1 MSLKYT
7 VTCSAMGDREVALIK
22 SLLGIIGN
30 KVEGVEWEYRDELPT
45 DVVIIDTDATR
56 IGSNIKDYKPRAIIT
71 YASPDK
77 TLIPNTFALY
87 KPARARDLIEVLTSV
102 QARLAG

>member
-7 VTCSAMGDREVALIK
+7 ITCSAMGDREVALMK

-30 KVEGVEWEYRDELPT
+30 KVEGVAWEYRDELPA

-56 IGSNIKDYKPRAIIT
+56 VGSLKDHKPRAIIT

-77 TLIPNTFALY
+77 TLVPNTFALY